1 MAGRRCPSAPGD
13 IMNEENS
20 IHELNDGR
28 DRRALTE
35 SGRNLPST
43 EVYDTAP
50 PWSED
55 EVNLRDYLDI
65 LIRRK
70 WLVLSFLAL
79 VFITTLVFTLSMPKI
94 YKALG
99 TIEVTHET
107 PKVTKFEE
115 VVADEMKAR
124 EFYLTQVQLL
134 SSPGLAERVIDHLN
148 LHQHP
153 VVQETLFPEKEPGI
167 MDRFKS
173 TIRSLLSRKDS
184 DAPQALVVGADVLRQ
199 EALLRFMQGN
209 FEAEPDRQSLIINVS
224 FTSRDRHLSRDVVNA
239 YIDKFIEAQME
250 KKIEASE
257 YARTF
262 LMRQIDRAKI
272 TLEKAEEE
280 MNQFAQQAGIVS
292 LDSRMNSIY
301 RQLEEINTALA
312 QAETKLIGAEAIYRQ
327 AQAEGPENLP
337 QVLSNP
343 VIGELKQELTKLKS
357 EYENLSVTFHD
368 EYPTVKA
375 IKSRINSLES
385 QLKMEETRVFRA
397 IKNEYETALKQFE
410 VLKERAESQKQLAM
424 DLNERA
430 TQYKIMERE
439 VDTNK
444 GIYQSLLERAK
455 EIESMVGVSA
465 SNIQVVDRARIPI
478 FPFKPKVSRNLL
490 LAVVL
495 GLMGGIGLAFLL
507 EHFTDTI
514 INPDEITDRFRIP
527 VLGVLPFTKADGQFP
542 LEKILLH
549 DPRAPL
555 SEALRTTRV
564 SIQLSGAD
572 LNARSFV
579 ISSTQPGEGKTL
591 VAVNLAYTFAGAGE
605 RVALIDGDLRKPRIH
620 KIFSDQESDSPGL
633 SRFLAGVV
641 DMPKLH
647 PAADQKR
654 LFILPAGP
662 VPPNP
667 VELLASHR
675 FKRLIEV
682 LHKYFDRIIID
693 GPPHHGFADVLV
705 LSRNV
710 GGVVLVS
717 SIGETTRSN
726 LRHFKKSIMNVQ
738 GNILG
743 CIINKINMTK
753 RYGYRSY
760 YRYYQAYNYYSY
772 GDTPDGKPSS
782 RKRKHHHG
790 HSKHEHYH
798 DGWEAPQKVKDEEQ
812 SGEPQKIIRS

>member
-1 MAGRRCPSAPGD
+1 
-13 IMNEENS
+13 MNEEKSMN
-20 IHELNDGR
+20 ELTDGR
-28 DRRALTE
+28 ERRALAET
-35 SGRNLPST
+35 GRNLPST
-43 EVYDTAP
+43 DVHDSVP

-70 WLVLSFLAL
+70 WLILSFLAL

-94 YKALG
+94 YKAEG

-134 SSPGLAERVIDHLN
+134 GSPGLAARVIDHLN
-148 LHQHP
+148 LHEHP

-167 MDRFKS
+167 VDRLKR
-173 TIRSLLSRKDS
+173 TIRSFISREDPE
-184 DAPQALVVGADVLRQ
+184 APRAPAIEEEILRQ
-199 EALLRFMQGN
+199 EALLRFMQAN
-209 FEAEPDRQSLIINVS
+209 FQAEPDRQSLIIKVS
-224 FTSRDRHLSRDVVNA
+224 FTAQDRRLSRDVVNA

-250 KKIEASE
+250 KKLEASE

-272 TLEKAEEE
+272 TLEKAEED
-280 MNQFAQQAGIVS
+280 MNRFAQQAGIVS

-312 QAETKLIGAEAIYRQ
+312 QAETKLIAAESVYRQ
-327 AQAEGPENLP
+327 AQEEGPETLP

-343 VIGELKQELTKLKS
+343 VIGQLKEELTKLKS

-368 EYPTVKA
+368 EYPAVKA
-375 IKSRINSLES
+375 IKSRMSSLEA
-385 QLKMEETRVFRA
+385 QLREEQNRVFRA
-397 IKNEYETALKQFE
+397 IRNEYETALRQFD

-439 VDTNK
+439 VETNK

-455 EIESMVGVSA
+455 EIESMVGVSV
-465 SNIQVVDRARIPI
+465 SNIQVVDRARLPI
-478 FPFKPKVSRNLL
+478 LPFKPKVSRNLL

-514 INPDEITDRFRIP
+514 LNPDEITDRFRIP
-527 VLGVLPFTKADGQFP
+527 VLGVLPLTKTDGSFP
-542 LEKILLH
+542 LEKILLN

-579 ISSTQPGEGKTL
+579 VSSTQPKEGKTFAS
-591 VAVNLAYTFAGAGE
+591 VSLAYTFAGTGE
-605 RVALIDGDLRKPRIH
+605 RVALVDADLRKPRIH
-620 KIFSDQESDSPGL
+620 KVFGDQESNSPGL

-641 DMPKLH
+641 DMPKLF
-647 PAADQKR
+647 PATDQKR

-693 GPPHHGFADVLV
+693 GPPHHGFADILV

-717 SIGETTRSN
+717 SIGEATRSN
-726 LRHFKKSIMNVQ
+726 LRHFKKSIQNVQ

-743 CIINKINMTK
+743 CIINKVNMTK

-760 YRYYQAYNYYSY
+760 YRYYQAYHSYSY
-772 GDTPDGKPSS
+772 GDKPDAKLSTDKKHAHSS
-782 RKRKHHHG
+782 GRKHENRRYG
-790 HSKHEHYH
+790 GSE
-798 DGWEAPQKVKDEEQ
+798 EMQKVQGTEEREKSEKT
-812 SGEPQKIIRS
+812 SGRRAS

>member
-1 MAGRRCPSAPGD
+1 MSEEKN
-13 IMNEENS
+13 MN
-20 IHELNDGR
+20 ELNDGR
-28 DRRALTE
+28 DRHALAE
-35 SGRNLPST
+35 PGRNLPST
-43 EVYDTAP
+43 DVYDSAP

-94 YKALG
+94 YKAEA
-99 TIEVTHET
+99 TIEVNHET
-107 PKVTKFEE
+107 PNVTKFEE
-115 VVADEMKAR
+115 VVADEFKAR

-134 SSPGLAERVIDHLN
+134 ASPGLAERVIDHLN
-148 LHQHP
+148 LHEHP
-153 VVQETLFPEKEPGI
+153 VVLETLFPEKEPGI

-173 TIRSLLSRKDS
+173 TIRSLFSRENPK
-184 DAPQALVVGADVLRQ
+184 APQPPAIDEGVLKQ
-199 EALLRFMQGN
+199 ERLLRFMQAN
-209 FEAEPDRQSLIINVS
+209 FQAEPDRQSFIIKVS
-224 FTSRDRHLSRDVVNA
+224 FTSRDRHLSRQAVNA

-250 KKIEASE
+250 KKLEASE

-272 TLEKAEEE
+272 ALEKAEED
-280 MNQFAQQAGIVS
+280 MNRFAQQAGIVS
-292 LDSRMNSIY
+292 LDSKMNSIY

-312 QAETKLIGAEAIYRQ
+312 QTETRLIAAEAVYDQ
-327 AQAEGPENLP
+327 AQVEGPENLP
-337 QVLSNP
+337 QVLNNS
-343 VIGELKQELTKLKS
+343 VIGQLKEELTKLKS
-357 EYENLSVTFHD
+357 DYENLSVTFHD

-375 IKSRINSLES
+375 IKSRINSLEA
-385 QLKMEETRVFRA
+385 QLETEENRVFRA
-397 IKNEYETALKQFE
+397 IKNEYQTALKQFE
-410 VLKERAESQKQLAM
+410 VLEERAEFQKRLAM

-439 VDTNK
+439 VETNK

-465 SNIQVVDRARIPI
+465 SNIQVVDRARLPI

-490 LAVVL
+490 LAIVL

-514 INPDEITDRFRIP
+514 LNPDEITDRFRIP
-527 VLGVLPFTKADGQFP
+527 VLGVLPFTKADGEFP

-549 DPRAPL
+549 NPRAPL

-572 LNARSFV
+572 KNARSFV
-579 ISSTQPGEGKTL
+579 ISSTQPMEGKTL
-591 VAVNLAYTFAGAGE
+591 IAVNLAYTFAGAGE
-605 RVALIDGDLRKPRIH
+605 RVALLDADLRKPRIH
-620 KIFSDQESDSPGL
+620 KIFADQESDSPGL

-641 DMPKLH
+641 DMPKLY

-693 GPPHHGFADVLV
+693 GPPHHGFADILV

-717 SIGETTRSN
+717 SLGETTRSN
-726 LRHFKKSIMNVQ
+726 LRHFKKSILNVQ
-738 GNILG
+738 GNLLG
-743 CIINKINMTK
+743 CIINKVNMTK

-772 GDTPDGKPSS
+772 GDTPEGKISMKKK
-782 RKRKHHHG
+782 KRHHSG
-790 HSKHEHYH
+790 SKHESRHH
-798 DGWEAPQKVKDEEQ
+798 SGSEVVQKLNDNEEPGNSRKT
-812 SGEPQKIIRS
+812 SGRSAS

>member
-1 MAGRRCPSAPGD
+1 
-13 IMNEENS
+13 MNEENTLN
-20 IHELNDGR
+20 ELNDGR
-28 DRRALTE
+28 DTRALAKT
-35 SGRNLPST
+35 GQNLPSAN
-43 EVYDTAP
+43 VQDSAP
-50 PWSED
+50 PWAED
-55 EVNLRDYLDI
+55 EINLRDYLDI

-70 WLVLSFLAL
+70 WLILSFLAL

-94 YKALG
+94 YKADA

-115 VVADEMKAR
+115 VVGDEIKAR

-148 LHQHP
+148 LHENP
-153 VVQETLFPEKEPGI
+153 VVLETLFPEKEPGI
-167 MDRFKS
+167 MDRFKN
-173 TIRSLLSRKDS
+173 TICSLFSREDP
-184 DAPQALVVGADVLRQ
+184 DAPETPAIDQEILRQ
-199 EALLRFMQGN
+199 EALLRFMQAN
-209 FEAEPDRQSLIINVS
+209 FQAEPDRQSLIINVS
-224 FTSRDRHLSRDVVNA
+224 FTSRDRNLSRDVVNA

-250 KKIEASE
+250 KKLEASE

-272 TLEKAEEE
+272 TLEKAEED
-280 MNQFAQQAGIVS
+280 MNRFAHQAGIVS
-292 LDSRMNSIY
+292 LDSKMNSIY

-312 QAETKLIGAEAIYRQ
+312 QAETKLIGVEAVYDQ

-337 QVLSNP
+337 QVLNNP
-343 VIGELKQELTKLKS
+343 VIGQLKEELTKLKS

-375 IKSRINSLES
+375 IKSRINSLET
-385 QLKMEETRVFRA
+385 QLQTEQNRVFRA

-410 VLKERAESQKQLAM
+410 VLKERAEAQKQLAM

-439 VDTNK
+439 VETNK

-465 SNIQVVDRARIPI
+465 SNIQVVDRARLPI
-478 FPFKPKVSRNLL
+478 LPFKPKVSRNLL

-514 INPDEITDRFRIP
+514 LNPDEITDRFRIP
-527 VLGVLPFTKADGQFP
+527 LLGVLPFTKSDGGFP
-542 LEKILLH
+542 LEKILLE
-549 DPRAPL
+549 DPRSPL

-605 RVALIDGDLRKPRIH
+605 RVALIDADLRKPRIH
-620 KIFSDQESDSPGL
+620 RIFGDQESNSPGL

-641 DMPKLH
+641 DMPKLF

-693 GPPHHGFADVLV
+693 APPHHGFADVLV

-726 LRHFKKSIMNVQ
+726 LKHFKKSIINVQ
-738 GNILG
+738 GNMLG
-743 CIINKINMTK
+743 CIINKVNMTK

-772 GDTPDGKPSS
+772 GDKPEGKISTDKKKRHHTGKKHENSHHGGSEVAPKLPENEKTERSQKKPSQ
-782 RKRKHHHG
+782 G
-790 HSKHEHYH
+790 
-798 DGWEAPQKVKDEEQ
+798 
-812 SGEPQKIIRS
+812 I